1 MGEIR
6 ISSYAKINLSIDVKG
21 VLESGMHKVDMIM
34 QQISFHDDVNIIYE
48 EDEKLQKGDITI
60 ELKTNKAYL
69 PVDEKNT
76 AYKAAALMIERYGA
90 KKAGGTIKIDVLKRI
105 PVAAG
110 MAGGSGNGAAVIHGL
125 NALWKLKL
133 SLKELCALGAE
144 IGSDV
149 PFCIMGQAK
158 NNYVLP
164 NAIRKDALAGSCARA
179 TGTGIEMNPIKGIKT
194 FLVIAKPPIS
204 VSTKQVYQ
212 GIDSCTINKRPD
224 NDQLIIDLQT
234 HNTVEIFK
242 NCINVLEEYTL
253 EAYPEVRKLKEK
265 IKCFKSYPLVL
276 MSGSGPTVFT
286 ICRNIDEARE
296 LSQELRNQGYE
307 AYWTKT
313 TK

>member
-1 MGEIR
+1 MNEIR

-21 VLESGMHKVDMIM
+21 VLDSGMHEVDMIM

-48 EDEKLQKGDITI
+48 KNQKRAKGDIRIVLT
-60 ELKTNKAYL
+60 TNKPYL

-76 AYKAAALMIERYGA
+76 AYKAAALMIERYGR
-90 KKAGGTIKIDVLKRI
+90 KVTGGTLKIDVLKRI

-110 MAGGSGNGAAVIHGL
+110 MAGGSGNGAAVLHGL

-133 SLKELCALGAE
+133 TLKELCELGSE

-164 NAIRKDALAGSCARA
+164 AVIRKDPLAVSCARA
-179 TGTGIEMNPIKGIKT
+179 TGTGTTMVPVQGIKS
-194 FLVIAKPPIS
+194 FLVIAKPSIS
-204 VSTKQVYQ
+204 VSTKRVYQ
-212 GIDSCTINKRPD
+212 GIDSCVITKRPD
-224 NDQLIIDLQT
+224 NAQLITDLE
-234 HNTVEIFK
+234 NRNAAGIYE

-253 EAYPEVRKLKEK
+253 KAYPEVGKLKER
-265 IKCFKSYPLVL
+265 IKKFKSCPLVL
-276 MSGSGPTVFT
+276 MSGSGPTVFAL
-286 ICRNIDEARE
+286 CKNINEARE
-296 LSQELRNQGYE
+296 LSRELRSQGYE